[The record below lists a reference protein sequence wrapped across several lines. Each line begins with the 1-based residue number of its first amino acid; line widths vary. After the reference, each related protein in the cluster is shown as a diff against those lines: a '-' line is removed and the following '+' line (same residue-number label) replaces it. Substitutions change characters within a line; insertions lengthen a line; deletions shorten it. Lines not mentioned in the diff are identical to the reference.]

1 MERLRK
7 IKNYFKWIKP
17 GWRKEM
23 RENYDRVLK
32 EKMLNSMKNS
42 DELLGEIQK
51 ASVDLGNDDVLKLAE
66 RLRKK
71 LNRFQQDV
79 ELMAPI
85 FEVEKLLEQSKVAA
99 GPTKIDVTLESEMFK
114 NLVGIDMLTLFESD
128 AMSEILRETVL
139 PKVEDGNAEDGKK
152 FLREMKSDLDDVVSL
167 FKKRQ
172 DLLLG
177 VTEAEHIYSWVPG
190 RWHGVYKNIEEIL
203 DEKLWQM
210 RHREPGKVREVRKA
224 MEDEKAKK
232 PRLFGKGDY
241 YEKLGEEILKL
252 KDTIKSETGGICSLA
267 DLYMKM
273 RERRLDIE
281 FNVNDVEKAVKK
293 LDKSG
298 MIADMY
304 VLPSGLKLIEF
315 VPVGMTEDSRKVLE
329 IASSSNGYISLEDLM
344 MKTQWDNERVMRA
357 LQTLEQ
363 EGVTRRDS
371 SYAGGTA
378 WYVPSLYKG

>member
-32 EKMLNSMKNS
+32 EKMLNSLTNS

-51 ASVDLGNDDVLKLAE
+51 ASVDIGNDDVLKLGE

-85 FEVEKLLEQSKVAA
+85 FEFEKLQKQSKIAE
-99 GPTKIDVTLESEMFK
+99 GPTKFDVTLESDTFK
-114 NLVGIDMLTLFESD
+114 NLVGIDMLTLFEVD
-128 AMSEILRETVL
+128 AMAEILRETLL
-139 PKVEDGNAEDGKK
+139 PKVEDGNAEDAKK
-152 FLREMKSDLDDVVSL
+152 ALREIKSDMDDVVSL
-167 FKKRQ
+167 FKKRN

-177 VTEAEHIYSWVPG
+177 VTPADHIYQAIPG

-210 RHREPGKVREVRKA
+210 RHREKDKVSEVRKA

-241 YEKLGEEILKL
+241 YEKLGEEVLKL
-252 KDTIKSETGGICSLA
+252 KDMIKNETGGICSLA

-281 FNVNDVEKAVKK
+281 FNVNDIEKAVKK
-293 LDKSG
+293 LDKAG
-298 MIADMY
+298 MIADMH

-315 VPVGMTEDSRKVLE
+315 VPVGMTKDSRTVLE
-329 IASSSNGYISLEDLM
+329 IAATSNGYISLEDLM
-344 MKTQWDNERVMRA
+344 IKTQWDNERVMRA

>member
-1 MERLRK
+1 METLTR
-7 IKNYFKWIKP
+7 IKNFFKWIKP

-32 EKMLNSMKNS
+32 EKMLNSSKHS

-51 ASVDLGNDDVLKLAE
+51 ASIDLGSDDVLKLCE
-66 RLRKK
+66 RVRKK
-71 LNRFQQDV
+71 LSRFQEDI

-85 FEVEKLLEQSKVAA
+85 FEVEKLHKQSKVAG
-99 GPTKIDVTLESEMFK
+99 GPTKTEIKLESDHFK
-114 NLVGIDMLTLFESD
+114 NIVGIDMLTLFELN
-128 AMSEILRETVL
+128 AMSEILQETVL
-139 PKVEDGNAEDGKK
+139 PKVEDGNAEDAKK
-152 FLREMKSDLDDVVSL
+152 TLREIKSDVDDVVSL
-167 FKKRQ
+167 FNKRK

-177 VTEAEHIYSWVPG
+177 VTEAEHIYQWIPG
-190 RWHGVYKNIEEIL
+190 RWHGVYNNIEEVL

-210 RHREPGKVREVRKA
+210 RYREKSKVKEVRKA

-232 PRLFGKGDY
+232 PLIFGKGDY

-252 KDTIKSETGGICSLA
+252 KDMIRNETGGICALA

-281 FNVNDVEKAVKK
+281 FGVDDIEKAVKK
-293 LDKSG
+293 LDKAG
-298 MIADMY
+298 MIANMH
-304 VLPSGLKLIEF
+304 VLPSGLKLIEV
-315 VPVGMTEDSRKVLE
+315 VPVGMTEDSRTVLE
-329 IASSSNGYISLEDLM
+329 VAAASNGYVSLEDLVL
-344 MKTQWDNERVMRA
+344 KTQWDNERAMRA
-357 LQTLEQ
+357 LKTLEQ